1 MPCLLWENGGQYNNC
16 MSTSART
23 GVAATTQVR
32 VTHPHKLFV
41 DGRWID
47 ARLGKRIELVTPQRE
62 EVLGTVAEATEAD
75 VDAAVAAARAAF
87 DGGEWPRLTHAA
99 RADYLRRMSA
109 QLERRLPELSRAWVE
124 QVGALASVAPFVIGG
139 GKFWFDYYAELATT
153 YPFEERRTPFDGHGS
168 AVIVRE
174 PAGVVAAIAPWN
186 NPFGIMAGKI
196 APALLAGCTVVMK
209 PAPETPLEAYII
221 AEAAEAAGLPAGVL
235 NLVTTHRQAADHLAS
250 HRDVDK
256 VSFTGSVLA
265 GQRIASV
272 CGHRLAR
279 CTLELGGKSAAI
291 VLDDYDIATAA
302 KTLVNTI
309 TMSAGQ
315 VCATL
320 SRVIVSKS
328 RHDDLVEAL
337 RAEMA
342 TVRVG
347 DPDDV
352 WAQMGP
358 LAMQRQRTR
367 VENYIG
373 LGRAEGARLVFGGG
387 RPAHL
392 PRGFY
397 FEPTLF
403 AGVTSRM
410 QIAQDEIFGPV
421 LAVFKCESEEEAV
434 HIANDS
440 PFGLYGAVFTHDSE
454 RAWRVARGVRTG
466 TFTQNIFR
474 FDPSLPF
481 GGFKQSGLGRE
492 GGAEGLASFTELKS
506 ILLDAQTR

>member
-1 MPCLLWENGGQYNNC
+1 MIRI
-16 MSTSART
+16 A
-23 GVAATTQVR
+23 
-32 VTHPHKLFV
+32 HPHKLFI

-47 ARLGKRIELVTPQRE
+47 AQLGRRIELVTPQRE
-62 EVLGTVAEATEAD
+62 EPLGTVAEATEPD

-87 DGGEWPRLTHAA
+87 DRSEWPRLPHAT

-109 QLERRLPELSRAWVE
+109 QLEKRLPELSRAWVE

-139 GKFWFDYYAELATT
+139 GKFWFDYYADLATK
-153 YPFEERRTPFDGHGS
+153 YPFEEQRTPMDGHGS
-168 AVIVRE
+168 ALIVRE
-174 PAGVVAAIAPWN
+174 PVGVVAAIAPWN
-186 NPFGIMAGKI
+186 NPFGIMTGKV
-196 APALLAGCTVVMK
+196 APALLAGCTVIMK
-209 PAPETPLEAYII
+209 PAPETPLEAYIM
-221 AEAAEAAGLPAGVL
+221 AEAAEAAGLPPGVL

-291 VLDDYDIATAA
+291 VLDDCDVAQAA

-320 SRVIVSKS
+320 SRAIVLKS
-328 RHDDLVEAL
+328 QHDDLVEAL

-342 TVRVG
+342 AVRVG
-347 DPDDV
+347 DPDD
-352 WAQMGP
+352 ANSQMGP

-397 FEPTLF
+397 IEPTLF
-403 AGVTSRM
+403 TGVTPRM

-421 LAVFKCESEEEAV
+421 LAVLTCESEDEAV
-434 HIANDS
+434 QIANDS
-440 PFGLYGAVFTHDSE
+440 PFGLYGAVFTQDRQ
-454 RAWRVARGVRTG
+454 RALRVARAVRAG

-481 GGFKQSGLGRE
+481 GGFRQSGVGRE
-492 GGAEGLASFTELKS
+492 GGTEGLASFTEQKS
-506 ILLDAQTR
+506 ILLDA

>member
-1 MPCLLWENGGQYNNC
+1 MTMPP
-16 MSTSART
+16 
-23 GVAATTQVR
+23 ATATVETR
-32 VTHPHKLFV
+32 IANPHKLFIG
-41 DGRWID
+41 GRWID
-47 ARLGKRIELVTPQRE
+47 AQQGRRIELTIPQRE
-62 EVLGTVAEATEAD
+62 EILGTVAEATEAD

-87 DGGEWPRLTHAA
+87 DRNEWSMLPHAT
-99 RADYLRRMSA
+99 RAEYLRRMSA
-109 QLERRLPELSRAWVE
+109 HLEKRLPELSRAWVE

-139 GKFWFDYYAELATT
+139 GKFWFDYYADLAAK
-153 YPFEERRTPFDGHGS
+153 YPFEEQRTPMDGHGS
-168 AVIVRE
+168 ALIVRE

-186 NPFGIMAGKI
+186 NPFGIMAGKV
-196 APALLAGCTVVMK
+196 APALLAGCTVIMK

-221 AEAAEAAGLPAGVL
+221 AEAGEQAGLPPGVL

-250 HRDVDK
+250 HRDIDK
-256 VSFTGSVLA
+256 VSFTGSVVA
-265 GQRIASV
+265 GSRIASV

-291 VLDDYDIATAA
+291 VLEDYDVATAA
-302 KTLVNTI
+302 KALADTI

-320 SRVIVSKS
+320 SRVIVPRT
-328 RHDDLVEAL
+328 RHDALVEAL

-342 TVRVG
+342 AVRVG
-347 DPDDV
+347 DPDD
-352 WAQMGP
+352 ASTQMGP
-358 LAMQRQRTR
+358 MAMQRQRTR

-373 LGRAEGARLVFGGG
+373 LGRAEGARLITGGG

-397 FEPTLF
+397 VEPTLF
-403 AGVTSRM
+403 DGVTPGM
-410 QIAQDEIFGPV
+410 QIARDEIFGPV
-421 LAVFKCESEEEAV
+421 LSVFTCESEDDAIRV
-434 HIANDS
+434 ANES
-440 PFGLYGAVFTHDSE
+440 PFGLYGAVFTHDRE
-454 RAWRVARGVRTG
+454 RAYRVARRVRTG

-492 GGAEGLASFTELKS
+492 GGTEGLASFTELKS
-506 ILLDAQTR
+506 ILLDTP

>member
-1 MPCLLWENGGQYNNC
+1 
-16 MSTSART
+16 MSTPAQIRI
-23 GVAATTQVR
+23 A
-32 VTHPHKLFV
+32 HPHKLFV
-41 DGRWID
+41 NGRWID
-47 ARLGKRIELVTPQRE
+47 AREGGRLELITPQRE
-62 EVLGTVAEATEAD
+62 EVLATVAEATEAD

-87 DGGEWPRLTHAA
+87 DGGEWSGLSHVA
-99 RADYLRRMSA
+99 RADYLRRISA
-109 QLERRLPELSRAWVE
+109 QLEKRLPELSRAWVE

-139 GKFWFDYYAELATT
+139 GKFWFDYYADQATK
-153 YPFEERRTPFDGHGS
+153 YPFVDRRTPMDGHGS

-186 NPFGIMAGKI
+186 NPFGIMAGKV
-196 APALLAGCTVVMK
+196 APALLAGCTVIMK
-209 PAPETPLEAYII
+209 PAPETPLEAYIL
-221 AEAAEAAGLPAGVL
+221 AEAAEEAGLPPGVL

-291 VLDDYDIATAA
+291 VLDDFDVARAA

-320 SRVIVSKS
+320 SRVIVLKS
-328 RHDDLVEAL
+328 RHDELVEAL

-352 WAQMGP
+352 STQMGP

-373 LGRAEGARLVFGGG
+373 LGRAEGAQLVFGGG
-387 RPAHL
+387 RPSHL
-392 PRGFY
+392 SRGFY
-397 FEPTLF
+397 IEPTLF
-403 AGVTSRM
+403 TNVAPRM

-421 LAVFKCESEEEAV
+421 LAVFACESEEEAV
-434 HIANDS
+434 RIANDS

-454 RAWRVARGVRTG
+454 RAWRVARAVRAG

-492 GGAEGLASFTELKS
+492 GGTEAIASFTELKS
-506 ILLDAQTR
+506 ILLDTPSA